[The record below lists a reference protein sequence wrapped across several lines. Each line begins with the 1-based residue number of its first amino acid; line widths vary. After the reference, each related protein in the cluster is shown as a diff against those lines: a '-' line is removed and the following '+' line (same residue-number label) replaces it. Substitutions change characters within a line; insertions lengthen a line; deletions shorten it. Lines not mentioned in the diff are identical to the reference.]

1 MLIGKY
7 EKSVESLTNFDDLVM
22 TTLWKLDIKP
32 IFPKKISTIYWA
44 IDLLLIRRQ
53 ELKFRKLVA
62 FRESK
67 IKSMMKTIIVSEEE
81 EKKILKQKH
90 NISWRDIFIDC
101 L

>member
-81 EKKILKQKH
+81 EKKNLKTKTQY
-90 NISWRDIFIDC
+90 
-101 L
+101 

>member
-1 MLIGKY
+1 VLIGKY